1 MDVYNKITFSGIA
14 LTENGQLQ
22 MSSSIIHMS
31 EGFQDKQMVVQI
43 EFKNAS
49 TPDPI
54 GVINVTGT
62 ALGLRGIHSA
72 ANAIIEKTTFFLS
85 GHNFADHRT

>member
-1 MDVYNKITFSGIA
+1 
-14 LTENGQLQ
+14 
-22 MSSSIIHMS
+22 
-31 EGFQDKQMVVQI
+31 MVVQI